1 MDADQEEKAPD
12 IEDYIASPNL
22 LAKDGSCNACDK
34 VVDID
39 CESIQ
44 CFKCKNRFHAINC
57 SNEKL
62 CVSATTSFKNHLLP
76 AVNKVNAFAGRFG
89 RFLFQCDF
97 CITAQ
102 EKAVT
107 LKTNDHISSLNKKFE
122 DMKSS
127 FSRELSEVKQL
138 LTTSIQQTAPMNP
151 VRNPWDDSQRCAKL
165 RSMVV
170 IKNDEHGS
178 PINKAILETKCVQNK
193 ISIVNTMQLKKSK
206 DTAVILNSKKD
217 ADALMKQ
224 LAQTSP
230 QHSTSS
236 VATKLPRIT
245 VVGLERNYSKSEL
258 KDMVSSQNS
267 GIYTLVN
274 SASDDE
280 DKKIDVLAVVPLKNN
295 PNLYKAI
302 IREICIVL
310 SSMCSTPK
318 DILVYSK
325 VRDVIKQ
332 SYDMSSQRK
341 FNAFYL
347 APKENYDI
355 FVDFEVTHTS
365 ELFSRVMKEFKGG
378 RTIRAWMDI
387 GSCCKL
393 ISCKDS
399 SSVYKYIVNSSGDAL
414 CGINTEEKAKIIQWV
429 QYSFR
434 IQDKKIP
441 IDRFAEEINNFLA
454 TKTFMV
460 GNSITLADLAVALA
474 IQTYLGTL
482 HITPEIQWELSS
494 LVRWYN
500 LIQSSNSWTQPQI
513 DSIAYPDYTVWGVMD
528 VPYTPKTVY
537 QDDYDNREFISLAA
551 QAGLK
556 ISPKILE
563 IVLDLIRQNI
573 DVNAIFEIIRACQ
586 EDNDRNKKYGR
597 GPGKT
602 S

>member
-302 IREICIVL
+302 IRE
-310 SSMCSTPK
+310 
-318 DILVYSK
+318 
-325 VRDVIKQ
+325 Q
-332 SYDMSSQRK
+332 S
-341 FNAFYL
+341 
-347 APKENYDI
+347 
-355 FVDFEVTHTS
+355 
-365 ELFSRVMKEFKGG
+365 
-378 RTIRAWMDI
+378 
-387 GSCCKL
+387 
-393 ISCKDS
+393 
-399 SSVYKYIVNSSGDAL
+399 
-414 CGINTEEKAKIIQWV
+414 
-429 QYSFR
+429 
-434 IQDKKIP
+434 
-441 IDRFAEEINNFLA
+441 
-454 TKTFMV
+454 
-460 GNSITLADLAVALA
+460 
-474 IQTYLGTL
+474 
-482 HITPEIQWELSS
+482 
-494 LVRWYN
+494 
-500 LIQSSNSWTQPQI
+500 
-513 DSIAYPDYTVWGVMD
+513 
-528 VPYTPKTVY
+528 
-537 QDDYDNREFISLAA
+537 
-551 QAGLK
+551 
-556 ISPKILE
+556 
-563 IVLDLIRQNI
+563 
-573 DVNAIFEIIRACQ
+573 
-586 EDNDRNKKYGR
+586 
-597 GPGKT
+597 
-602 S
+602 

>member
-302 IREICIVL
+302 IRNVITANKFNFEVMDLICYMNIVNVILNFLLDADRFEDIDYKGTFYVRSSTRESGYIGLVL
-310 SSMCSTPK
+310 SYQSPTSMYLLVWREDYKTWLHANFST
-318 DILVYSK
+318 
-325 VRDVIKQ
+325 R
-332 SYDMSSQRK
+332 
-341 FNAFYL
+341 
-347 APKENYDI
+347 
-355 FVDFEVTHTS
+355 
-365 ELFSRVMKEFKGG
+365 
-378 RTIRAWMDI
+378 
-387 GSCCKL
+387 C
-393 ISCKDS
+393 
-399 SSVYKYIVNSSGDAL
+399 
-414 CGINTEEKAKIIQWV
+414 
-429 QYSFR
+429 
-434 IQDKKIP
+434 
-441 IDRFAEEINNFLA
+441 
-454 TKTFMV
+454 
-460 GNSITLADLAVALA
+460 
-474 IQTYLGTL
+474 
-482 HITPEIQWELSS
+482 
-494 LVRWYN
+494 
-500 LIQSSNSWTQPQI
+500 SNS
-513 DSIAYPDYTVWGVMD
+513 DAYGGIT
-528 VPYTPKTVY
+528 
-537 QDDYDNREFISLAA
+537 
-551 QAGLK
+551 
-556 ISPKILE
+556 
-563 IVLDLIRQNI
+563 
-573 DVNAIFEIIRACQ
+573 
-586 EDNDRNKKYGR
+586 GR
-597 GPGKT
+597 
-602 S
+602 

>member
-302 IREICIVL
+302 IRNFAEKFTEKILLLKKEL
-310 SSMCSTPK
+310 S
-318 DILVYSK
+318 
-325 VRDVIKQ
+325 
-332 SYDMSSQRK
+332 
-341 FNAFYL
+341 
-347 APKENYDI
+347 
-355 FVDFEVTHTS
+355 
-365 ELFSRVMKEFKGG
+365 
-378 RTIRAWMDI
+378 
-387 GSCCKL
+387 
-393 ISCKDS
+393 
-399 SSVYKYIVNSSGDAL
+399 
-414 CGINTEEKAKIIQWV
+414 
-429 QYSFR
+429 
-434 IQDKKIP
+434 
-441 IDRFAEEINNFLA
+441 EEINEA
-454 TKTFMV
+454 ISTKLSGITSKSEL
-460 GNSITLADLAVALA
+460 NSDVVDITPSYASKLGTNEVSCLPQVALPPQVPRLRQPSE
-474 IQTYLGTL
+474 ISQVSQVTQCSS
-482 HITPEIQWELSS
+482 PEVLVLYPSNGPAANSS
-494 LVRWYN
+494 
-500 LIQSSNSWTQPQI
+500 TMH
-513 DSIAYPDYTVWGVMD
+513 A
-528 VPYTPKTVY
+528 
-537 QDDYDNREFISLAA
+537 
-551 QAGLK
+551 
-556 ISPKILE
+556 
-563 IVLDLIRQNI
+563 
-573 DVNAIFEIIRACQ
+573 
-586 EDNDRNKKYGR
+586 
-597 GPGKT
+597 
-602 S
+602 

>member
-1 MDADQEEKAPD
+1 MENNDGQRGPYERDPASHDMNDMDADQEEKAPD
-12 IEDYIASPNL
+12 IEDYITSPNL

-302 IREICIVL
+302 IRVSNLIRSI
-310 SSMCSTPK
+310 
-318 DILVYSK
+318 IA
-325 VRDVIKQ
+325 KQ
-332 SYDMSSQRK
+332 NDRLFIGSQRVCKVYDNFFVLRCFNCQK
-341 FNAFYL
+341 FGHHSRDCESTSAICGHCSGSHETQKCNKIDDKCCANCKSNGVSGEAL
-347 APKENYDI
+347 HHAAYDPGNCP
-355 FVDFEVTHTS
+355 
-365 ELFSRVMKEFKGG
+365 LF
-378 RTIRAWMDI
+378 
-387 GSCCKL
+387 
-393 ISCKDS
+393 KD
-399 SSVYKYIVNSSGDAL
+399 L
-414 CGINTEEKAKIIQWV
+414 
-429 QYSFR
+429 
-434 IQDKKIP
+434 QDKVK
-441 IDRFAEEINNFLA
+441 
-454 TKTFMV
+454 KTTPFHQQHYM
-460 GNSITLADLAVALA
+460 AVNR
-474 IQTYLGTL
+474 QT
-482 HITPEIQWELSS
+482 
-494 LVRWYN
+494 V
-500 LIQSSNSWTQPQI
+500 
-513 DSIAYPDYTVWGVMD
+513 
-528 VPYTPKTVY
+528 
-537 QDDYDNREFISLAA
+537 
-551 QAGLK
+551 
-556 ISPKILE
+556 
-563 IVLDLIRQNI
+563 
-573 DVNAIFEIIRACQ
+573 
-586 EDNDRNKKYGR
+586 
-597 GPGKT
+597 
-602 S
+602 